1 MRQLQHLINAALAL
15 LIVSAVLLV
24 SDLSNR
30 VRPPV
35 EVDQQLTVDTHQLK
49 GRNFRFCLA
58 HYVDSPNSE
67 DAEHGLRDKLK
78 EAGLEEGVDFTMKV
92 YNAQG
97 DVSTLNSIT
106 DAIAA
111 HQWDLIFV
119 TSTPTSQAISKKI
132 STVPV
137 VFTMVGD
144 PVKAGLGTSFTEHQ
158 SNLTGVSTM
167 SDFKGMV
174 AMVKDFIPGISTIGT
189 IYTPGEVNSV
199 AYKEALEREAVAA
212 GLTLIAVPANSATE
226 VADAALS
233 IVNRRIGA
241 FAQISDNLTASS
253 GASILKIAYQNNIP
267 YFAFIGKQLDDGA
280 VAAVASDYYYA
291 GVDAGGL
298 ALRVLLGESIATI
311 PFMYVSQSMVEINPE
326 AAAHFQLKIP
336 EKYASKIRK

>member
-30 VRPPV
+30 KRPTLV
-35 EVDQQLTVDTHQLK
+35 SDQQKSIDKEQLK

-78 EAGLEEGVDFTMKV
+78 ESGLVEGVDFTMKV

-111 HQWDLIFV
+111 HEWDLVFV
-119 TSTPTSQAISKKI
+119 TSTPSSQAISKKI
-132 STVPV
+132 TTIPI

-144 PVKAGLGTSFTEHQ
+144 PVKAGLGTSFTDHQ

-167 SDFKGMV
+167 SDFKGMI
-174 AMVKDFIPGISTIGT
+174 AMVKDFIPGITTVGT

-199 AYKEALEREAVAA
+199 AYKESLEHEAQAA

-241 FAQISDNLTASS
+241 FTQISDNLTASS

-291 GVDAGGL
+291 GMDAGDL
-298 ALRVLLGESIATI
+298 AMRILTGESVATI
-311 PFMYVSQSMVEINPE
+311 PFMYVSQSLVEINPE
-326 AAAHFQLKIP
+326 AAEHFKLKIP
-336 EKYASKIRK
+336 EKYATKIRK